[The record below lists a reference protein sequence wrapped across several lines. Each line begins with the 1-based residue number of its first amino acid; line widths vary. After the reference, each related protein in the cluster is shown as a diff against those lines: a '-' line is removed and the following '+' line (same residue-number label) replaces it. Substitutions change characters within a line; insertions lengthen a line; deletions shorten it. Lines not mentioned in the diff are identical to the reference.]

1 VKITF
6 FKSTLCSIILA
17 AVLSLTPNVA
27 FSQHAHEGAKT
38 EATSEKHEQPAVVH
52 ETPAAAE
59 QHTTPATPG
68 DHPAT
73 SAQAT
78 ETGAE
83 HTAAHDGGKFNPLEM
98 IMHHISNSNEF
109 HIVGEH
115 EKSISVPLPCILWSR
130 LDGFTT
136 FMSSKLHHGQVAYNR
151 YVMNH
156 GVVARIKDMGTFPTG
171 ETEIEHIVTEKNGEV
186 ETSYAMY
193 KGEKYELEKASNLL
207 KMGSFIDFSIS
218 KNVFT
223 MLLSLLLSMFIFFK
237 VAKMYKT
244 RAGQA
249 PTGIQNLFEV
259 IITFIIEE
267 VAKPMLGEKYMKHL
281 PFILSI
287 FFFILFNNLIGLIPF
302 FPGGANVTGNL
313 STTMA
318 LAVITF
324 LLVNLNGNRDY
335 WKHIFWM
342 PGVPVPMKIF
352 LAPIEFIGVF
362 TKPVSL
368 MIRLFANIT
377 AGHIIILSLVGLIFV
392 FGNAGQNMAG
402 ASAGAIVAVPFTMF
416 LNVIELIVAFI
427 QAFIFAILS
436 ASYIGAATEEHHHDA
451 H

>member
-1 VKITF
+1 MP
-6 FKSTLCSIILA
+6 C
-17 AVLSLTPNVA
+17 VA
-27 FSQHAHEGAKT
+27 SAQHAHEGAAQHTQEGAKT
-38 EATSEKHEQPAVVH
+38 EATTEKH
-52 ETPAAAE
+52 ETPAVSHDASATNVAP
-59 QHTTPATPG
+59 HTT
-68 DHPAT
+68 
-73 SAQAT
+73 
-78 ETGAE
+78 E
-83 HTAAHDGGKFNPLEM
+83 AAHTEAAHGTEAGASEGHDGKFNPLEM

-136 FMSSKLHHGQVAYNR
+136 FMSSKLHHGSVAYNR
-151 YVMNH
+151 YVLNH
-156 GVVARIKDMGTFPTG
+156 GVVCRIKDIGVFPTG

-186 ETSYAMY
+186 ETSYAVY
-193 KGEKYELEKASNLL
+193 KGEKFEIEKASNLL

-223 MLLSLLLSMFIFFK
+223 MLLALFMSMFIFFK

-244 RAGQA
+244 REGKA
-249 PTGIQNLFEV
+249 PTGIQNFFEV
-259 IITFIIEE
+259 IISFLIDE
-267 VAKPMLGEKYMKHL
+267 VAKPMLGDKYMKHL
-281 PFILSI
+281 PFLLSI
-287 FFFILFNNLIGLIPF
+287 FFFILFNNLLGLIPF
-302 FPGGANVTGNL
+302 FPGGANVTGNIA
-313 STTMA
+313 TTMS

-352 LAPIEFIGVF
+352 LAPIEFLGVF

-392 FGNAGQNMAG
+392 FGNAGQNLLG
-402 ASAGAIVAVPFTMF
+402 ASAGALVAVPFTLF
-416 LNVIELIVAFI
+416 LSGIELIVAFI
-427 QAFIFAILS
+427 QAFIFAILA
-436 ASYIGAATEEHHHDA
+436 ASYIGAATEEHHDA